1 MRTIPAR
8 TRARTDKVKPL
19 PALCARE
26 AHTLQKQRY
35 RATLHPGNR
44 RGLILIN
51 RLINIDPVTTT
62 HPEKRPGRPSAQDT
76 TDVRRK
82 LLDATRAACIS
93 KGLDRVSSKAIAAEA
108 GVNPAMINYYFG
120 NREALHEAMMLD
132 ALSPLLA
139 QISLAEENT
148 HQLNF
153 RQFLRAY
160 METLA
165 ANPWL
170 PRLVVREVL
179 PENGRLRELFLTQLA
194 QRAASLF
201 PELMRNE
208 LPADN
213 DRPEFDPALLAMSL
227 MSLAV
232 FPFVAAP
239 ILEPA
244 LGLDLE
250 NQEAVQRLIAHTLGV
265 VDRVLASGAR
275 P

>member
-1 MRTIPAR
+1 M
-8 TRARTDKVKPL
+8 
-19 PALCARE
+19 
-26 AHTLQKQRY
+26 
-35 RATLHPGNR
+35 
-44 RGLILIN
+44 
-51 RLINIDPVTTT
+51 TTT
-62 HPEKRPGRPSAQDT
+62 HLEKRPGRPAAQDM

-93 KGLDRVSSKAIAAEA
+93 KGLDGVSSKEIAAEA

-120 NREALHEAMMLD
+120 NRETLHEAMMLD

-139 QISLAEENT
+139 QISLAEENS
-148 HQLNF
+148 HKLKL

-179 PENGRLRELFLTQLA
+179 PENGRLRELFLTQIA
-194 QRAASLF
+194 QRGATLF

-208 LPADN
+208 LQTTTDE
-213 DRPEFDPALLAMSL
+213 PEFDQELLAMSL

-244 LGLDLE
+244 LGLDME
-250 NQEAVQRLIAHTLGV
+250 QQETVQRLIAHTLGV
-265 VDRVLASGAR
+265 VDRVLASGTL

>member
-1 MRTIPAR
+1 M
-8 TRARTDKVKPL
+8 
-19 PALCARE
+19 
-26 AHTLQKQRY
+26 
-35 RATLHPGNR
+35 
-44 RGLILIN
+44 
-51 RLINIDPVTTT
+51 TTT
-62 HPEKRPGRPSAQDT
+62 HLEKRPGRPAAQDM

-93 KGLDRVSSKAIAAEA
+93 KGLDGVSSKEIAAEA

-120 NREALHEAMMLD
+120 NRETLHEAMMLD

-139 QISLAEENT
+139 QISLAEENS
-148 HQLNF
+148 HKLKL

-179 PENGRLRELFLTQLA
+179 PENGRLRELFLTQIA
-194 QRAASLF
+194 QRGATLF

-208 LPADN
+208 LHNTTDE
-213 DRPEFDPALLAMSL
+213 PEFDQELLAMSL

-244 LGLDLE
+244 LGLDME
-250 NQEAVQRLIAHTLGV
+250 QQETVQRLIAHTLGV
-265 VDRVLASGAR
+265 VDRVLASGTL